1 MEPPCITIDDTQDI
15 ISPESVPATLAL
27 PVTPRKDQ
35 RSHDEMI
42 ASAVQDRVEKNISVQ
57 KVAEKYNVAPRTI
70 QTWVKK
76 SGKIVPRKHAAK
88 QPRRKPNKSTHF
100 SPSESPSRVLNLPPP
115 EACDNAMDMVD
126 CFVQRNTA
134 QREEEGNSK
143 LDRFA
148 SLLHQG
154 EKQKFR
160 AGVKRKY
167 EPGNRAQR
175 KKMWFMESGKGN
187 FRCKAFEKK
196 KRPAWCVWSACCC
209 LCGKDEVHPT
219 RMNIKRKSFYL
230 RDDLHSNAPSN
241 KLGRM
246 STVVS
251 NSKTV
256 TAHYS
261 CLYFAAGKGMVQS
274 VEKNVDTQLERFP
287 ITEVLRELANNKKST
302 CVFCGELGAASQC
315 ANRRCNNDRPK
326 LVARG
331 AGWYHLPCGLE
342 YGTLQAGD
350 GKTWCGR
357 CGKGPD
363 NKKGLYRIGKGG
375 CKLRKGRK
383 QERGRVQSQP
393 TTSTNQS
400 QSLQELHSHFSQD
413 STSIFSNCT
422 GHGDQQA
429 VTEATEVRMD
439 LHLEPISAQEISKEV
454 YAEEDTNGPLSSSSK
469 YSPEHAFPEDNSGRN
484 GEVDDSAEQVSQ
496 PEETDLLSPFPSA
509 IESPEKQ
516 SNQGIEVT
524 TTSDS
529 IIGIE
534 NDPSQTR
541 EGTSSQN
548 MHEINEGLLKETQA
562 ALKQREIKADEDT
575 KFFQGELKRKDS
587 LMALEL
593 KKKEAEM
600 KKKDMEM
607 KKREEEWKA
616 KMKKKEEELQ
626 DKDNQIL
633 ELRSELAKEKKD
645 KEEAKKDLAKEKQ
658 NKEEAKKE
666 LDTIKQM
673 NIGDLLSRKK
683 PRLTVE
689 ESKGEYIEKEDVELK
704 RETEPNAEE
713 DDGNYESPRY
723 SQWLL

>member
-1 MEPPCITIDDTQDI
+1 MEPPCITLDDTQDI

-27 PVTPRKDQ
+27 PVTLRKDQ
-35 RSHDEMI
+35 RSHAEMI
-42 ASAVQDRVEKNISVQ
+42 AAAVQDRVEKNISVQ
-57 KVAEKYNVAPRTI
+57 KVAEKYNVVPRTI
-70 QTWVKK
+70 QAWVKK
-76 SGKIVPRKHAAK
+76 SGKIIPRKHAAK
-88 QPRRKPNKSTHF
+88 PPRSKPNKSTHF
-100 SPSESPSRVLNLPPP
+100 SPSESSNRILNLPPP
-115 EACDNAMDMVD
+115 EACDNAMDMID
-126 CFVQRNTA
+126 CFLQRNSA
-134 QREEEGNSK
+134 QREEEGNNK

-160 AGVKRKY
+160 EGVKRKY

-175 KKMWFMESGKGN
+175 KKMWFMESGEEY

-219 RMNIKRKSFYL
+219 RLNIKRKSFYL

-246 STVVS
+246 STWVF
-251 NSKTV
+251 NSKKV

-287 ITEVLRELANNKKST
+287 IAEVLRVLEKKKKSR
-302 CVFCGELGAASQC
+302 CAFCGDLGAASQC
-315 ANRRCNNDRPK
+315 ANGRCNNDRPK
-326 LVARG
+326 LVVARG
-331 AGWYHLPCGLE
+331 AGWYHLPCGLKN
-342 YGTLQAGD
+342 GTLQAGD

-363 NKKGLYRIGKGG
+363 NNKGLYRIGKGG

-393 TTSTNQS
+393 TTSTNRS
-400 QSLQELHSHFSQD
+400 QFLQELQSHFSQD
-413 STSIFSNCT
+413 STSIFSNFT
-422 GHGDQQA
+422 VLGDQQGI
-429 VTEATEVRMD
+429 TEATEVRMD
-439 LHLEPISAQEISKEV
+439 LHLEPISAQEISSEV
-454 YAEEDTNGPLSSSSK
+454 SAEKDTDGPRPGSSK
-469 YSPEHAFPEDNSGRN
+469 YSPEHAVPDDNSGEEDNS
-484 GEVDDSAEQVSQ
+484 AEHER
-496 PEETDLLSPFPSA
+496 EETDLFSPFPSA
-509 IESPEKQ
+509 IESSEKL

-524 TTSDS
+524 TTSVY
-529 IIGIE
+529 ITAME
-534 NDPSQTR
+534 NYSSQTR
-541 EGTSSQN
+541 EATSSQN
-548 MHEINEGLLKETQA
+548 MHEIDEGLLKETQA
-562 ALKQREIKADEDT
+562 ALKQHKIKADEDT
-575 KFFQGELKRKDS
+575 KFFQGELKRQDS
-587 LMALEL
+587 LMTLEL

-616 KMKKKEEELQ
+616 RMKKIEEELQ

-633 ELRSELAKEKKD
+633 ELHSELEKEKAEKKKE
-645 KEEAKKDLAKEKQ
+645 KEEK
-658 NKEEAKKE
+658 NEAKKE

-673 NIGDLLSRKK
+673 NICIGDLLSRMK
-683 PRLTVE
+683 PRPTAE

-704 RETEPNAEE
+704 RENEPNAGE
-713 DDGNYESPRY
+713 DDSNYESPRY
-723 SQWLL
+723 SQWQL

>member
-1 MEPPCITIDDTQDI
+1 MEPPCITISETQDI
-15 ISPESVPATLAL
+15 ILMESVPATLAL

-35 RSHDEMI
+35 RSHAEMI
-42 ASAVQDRVEKNISVQ
+42 ASAVQDRVEKNIPVQ

-88 QPRRKPNKSTHF
+88 PARWKPNISSHF
-100 SPSESPSRVLNLPPP
+100 SPKESSSGILNLPPP

-126 CFVQRNTA
+126 CFVQRNSA
-134 QREEEGNSK
+134 QGEEEGNNK
-143 LDRFA
+143 LDRFVT
-148 SLLHQG
+148 LLAQG
-154 EKQKFR
+154 EKLKFR
-160 AGVKRKY
+160 EGVKQKY
-167 EPGNRAQR
+167 QPGNRAQR
-175 KKMWFMESGKGN
+175 KKMWFVESGEGT

-196 KRPAWCVWSACCC
+196 KRPAWCVWSARCC

-287 ITEVLRELANNKKST
+287 ITEVVRELANKKKSR
-302 CVFCGELGAASQC
+302 CAFCGELGAASQC
-315 ANRRCNNDRPK
+315 ANGRCKNDQPK

-331 AGWYHLPCGLE
+331 AGWYHLPCGLKN
-342 YGTLQAGD
+342 GTLQAGD

-363 NKKGLYRIGKGG
+363 NNKGLYRLGKGG

-422 GHGDQQA
+422 GLGDQQ
-429 VTEATEVRMD
+429 VITEATEVRMD

-454 YAEEDTNGPLSSSSK
+454 YAEEDTNGPQPSSSK
-469 YSPEHAFPEDNSGRN
+469 YSPEHAFSDENSGRN
-484 GEVDDSAEQVSQ
+484 GEEDDSAEQISQ

-509 IESPEKQ
+509 IESPKKQ

-529 IIGIE
+529 IIAIE
-534 NDPSQTR
+534 NDSSQTR
-541 EGTSSQN
+541 EGTSFQN
-548 MHEINEGLLKETQA
+548 MNEINEGLLKETQA
-562 ALKQREIKADEDT
+562 ALKQHEIKADEDT

-600 KKKDMEM
+600 KKKDTEM
-607 KKREEEWKA
+607 KNREEEWKA
-616 KMKKKEEELQ
+616 RMRKIEEELQ

-633 ELRSELAKEKKD
+633 ELHSELEKERAEKKKEK
-645 KEEAKKDLAKEKQ
+645 EE
-658 NKEEAKKE
+658 KEEAKKE
-666 LDTIKQM
+666 LDSIKQM

-704 RETEPNAEE
+704 RETEPNAE

-723 SQWLL
+723 SQWQL

>member
-27 PVTPRKDQ
+27 PVTPREDQ
-35 RSHDEMI
+35 RSHAEMI

-57 KVAEKYNVAPRTI
+57 KVAEKYNVVPRTI

-100 SPSESPSRVLNLPPP
+100 SPSESSSRVLNLPPP
-115 EACDNAMDMVD
+115 EDCDNAMDMVD

-154 EKQKFR
+154 EKQKFW
-160 AGVKRKY
+160 AGVKR
-167 EPGNRAQR
+167 NRAQR
-175 KKMWFMESGKGN
+175 KKMWFMESGEGY
-187 FRCKAFEKK
+187 FRCKAFDKK

-287 ITEVLRELANNKKST
+287 ITEVLRELVNNKKLR
-302 CVFCGELGAASQC
+302 CVFCRELGAASQC
-315 ANRRCNNDRPK
+315 ANGRCNNDRPK
-326 LVARG
+326 FVARG
-331 AGWYHLPCGLE
+331 AGWYHLPCGLKN
-342 YGTLQAGD
+342 GTLQAGD

-363 NKKGLYRIGKGG
+363 KNKGLYRIGKGG

-422 GHGDQQA
+422 GLGDQQGI
-429 VTEATEVRMD
+429 VEATEVRMD
-439 LHLEPISAQEISKEV
+439 LHLEPISAQEISNEV
-454 YAEEDTNGPLSSSSK
+454 SAEEETIGPQPISSK

-484 GEVDDSAEQVSQ
+484 GEEDDSAEQVSQ

-529 IIGIE
+529 IIAIE

-562 ALKQREIKADEDT
+562 ALKQHKIKADEDT

-633 ELRSELAKEKKD
+633 ELHSELAKEKKD
-645 KEEAKKDLAKEKQ
+645 
-658 NKEEAKKE
+658 KEEAKKE

-683 PRLTVE
+683 PRLIVE
-689 ESKGEYIEKEDVELK
+689 EAKGEYTEKEDVELK
-704 RETEPNAEE
+704 RETEPNAGE

-723 SQWLL
+723 SQWQL